1 MNTFFTPDLI
11 FFVLVAAFLIIRLR
25 SVLGRRTGNEKRPK
39 DIFMYQDT
47 VLGSGKKKTIS
58 EKEDIKEKSF
68 DESLSKNKVN
78 LKKGTALEKI
88 YYFDQTFSTKKFLA
102 GAKNAYQ
109 QIINSYANGEI
120 NKIKYLLDSKVFS
133 TFSNEIKSRVKKK
146 YTLEHTLISIKSAAV
161 EKIYVKS
168 SIADIVVKFVS
179 EQVNLL
185 KNKDGKVLKGNDE
198 YIENHTNYWTFSKD
212 LKSNDPNWKLI
223 VTKAEKIYQKKMKSC
238 GIFLQKI

>member
-88 YYFDQTFSTKKFLA
+88 YFFDQTFSTKKFLA

-223 VTKAEKIYQKKMKSC
+223 VTKAE
-238 GIFLQKI
+238 

>member
-68 DESLSKNKVN
+68 DEYLSKNKVN

-223 VTKAEKIYQKKMKSC
+223 VTKAE
-238 GIFLQKI
+238 

>member
-212 LKSNDPNWKLI
+212 LKSSNPNWKLV
-223 VTKAEKIYQKKMKSC
+223 VTKS
-238 GIFLQKI
+238 G